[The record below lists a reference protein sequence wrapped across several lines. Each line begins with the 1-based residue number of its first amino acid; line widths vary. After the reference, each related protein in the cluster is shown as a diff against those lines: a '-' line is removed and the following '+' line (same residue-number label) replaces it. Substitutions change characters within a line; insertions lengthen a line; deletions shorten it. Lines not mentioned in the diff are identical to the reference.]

1 MTTFFRPTTG
11 APRMARRPILVALLA
26 AGVLAGCGTDD
37 AADPLVPSGPT
48 GRIRFVNLIT
58 DTLRGRVNARLEG
71 VPFGVNILYTGT
83 TPSSLPA
90 PNTGVYAPILTGERR
105 LELRRTIDTNVV
117 VLNTTVTIVE
127 NADYTVYATGGTGNS
142 AIGTFV
148 TRDTNTVPTATQVR
162 VRVVHLSPTAGNVDI
177 FVTAVGADLTT
188 ATPTLANVPFQRSA
202 YLTVAPGTYQVR
214 VVPAGT
220 APAAR
225 PGAVAINVPSLVL
238 PGGGARTIVAAD
250 NNVGGAPLRAFVLVD
265 R

>member
-1 MTTFFRPTTG
+1 MTTFFRTHPG

-26 AGVLAGCGTDD
+26 AGALAGCGTED

-48 GRIRFVNLIT
+48 GRIRFVNVIT

-71 VPFGVNILYTGT
+71 VPFGVNLAYLGT

-90 PNTGVYAPILTGERR
+90 PNTAIYSPILTGERR

-127 NADYTVYATGGTGNS
+127 NVDFTVYATGGAGNS
-142 AIGTFV
+142 AITTFV
-148 TRDTNTVPTATQVR
+148 TRDTNTIPTATQVR
-162 VRVVHLSPTAGNVDI
+162 VRVVHLAPTAGNVDI

-188 ATPTLANVPFQRSA
+188 ATPTLANVPLQRTA

-214 VVPAGT
+214 AVPAGT
-220 APAAR
+220 PPAQR
-225 PGAVAINVPSLVL
+225 PGAVAVNLTTPAL
-238 PGGGARTIVAAD
+238 PGGAARTIVVADAAA
-250 NNVGGAPLRAFVLVD
+250 GGTPLRTLVLTD